1 MENKDISIT
10 IIEDHVDFREG
21 LCSFISSSAGYQC
34 AAVYGSVEDA
44 LMAVIRS
51 RVILLDIHLPG
62 QSGIEA
68 VPKFKERYPD
78 VKIIMMTVFDDDEN
92 IFSAILAGADG
103 YLLKKTPP
111 TKILEAI
118 RDVLDGGAPMSPY
131 VAMKVISHF
140 KNQTI
145 EKADY
150 QLTPREKEI
159 LTLLVNGTDSR
170 AIGEQLFISYETVRN
185 HLKNIYQ
192 KLQVTSRVQ
201 AVSKAIKENLV
212 K

>member
-1 MENKDISIT
+1 MENKEISIT

-44 LMAVIRS
+44 LMAEIRS

-159 LTLLVNGTDSR
+159 LSLLVNGTDSR

>member
-44 LMAVIRS
+44 LSAEIQSDVL
-51 RVILLDIHLPG
+51 LLDIHLPG

-68 VPKFKERYPD
+68 VPNFKDRYPD

-92 IFSAILAGADG
+92 IFNAILAGAHG

-111 TKILEAI
+111 TRILDAI
-118 RDVLDGGAPMSPY
+118 RDVLEGGAPMSPY

-140 KNQTI
+140 KNQTSI
-145 EKADY
+145 KTDY
-150 QLTPREKEI
+150 QLTAREKEI
-159 LTLLVNGTDSR
+159 LSLLVDGTESR
-170 AIGEQLFISYETVRN
+170 AIAERLFISYETVRN
-185 HLKNIYQ
+185 HFKNIYQ

-201 AVSKAIKENLV
+201 AVSKAIKENLI

>member
-1 MENKDISIT
+1 MENKEISIT

-34 AAVYGSVEDA
+34 EAVYGSVEDA
-44 LMAVIRS
+44 LMAEIRS